1 MSVQTTRASADRDV
15 HDIVADA
22 LESVEI
28 GPITS
33 HRNISIAPLSLPRK
47 PQTIYTG
54 WQDAYFSGSIGVREV
69 DATGAVE
76 ELFVTNQAATN
87 VLLLDGE
94 ELCGLKQNRV
104 LATTVLMP
112 AKASLNIP
120 VSCSEAGRWSPLGRG
135 TMAAGA
141 LMARSS
147 RVEKMK
153 ATVRN
158 AQATGPRARRYQVD
172 QEQVWANIRDLQTQ
186 LGVTSPT
193 EALRD
198 IYVAKKEAITQYLDA
213 LRGALVGQGVV
224 VWLNGR
230 LVGVELVSISKA
242 YNAIREQLL
251 QSYIIDALRMHQ
263 GLAFPVHPET
273 ANRFIERCNQ
283 GQGDAMESV
292 GLGVDIRYAGSAGVL
307 GSCLVHKSEVIH
319 ASLFPGT

>member
-1 MSVQTTRASADRDV
+1 MSVQTPHASTDRDV
-15 HDIVADA
+15 HDIVTDV

-47 PQTIYTG
+47 PQTMYTG

-94 ELCGLKQNRV
+94 ELCGLNQNRV

-135 TMAAGA
+135 TMAADA

-158 AQATGPRARRYQVD
+158 AEATGPRARRYQVD
-172 QEQVWANIRDLQTQ
+172 QEQVWTNIRDLQTQ

-193 EALRD
+193 E
-198 IYVAKKEAITQYLDA
+198 
-213 LRGALVGQGVV
+213 
-224 VWLNGR
+224 
-230 LVGVELVSISKA
+230 VS
-242 YNAIREQLL
+242 
-251 QSYIIDALRMHQ
+251 
-263 GLAFPVHPET
+263 
-273 ANRFIERCNQ
+273 
-283 GQGDAMESV
+283 
-292 GLGVDIRYAGSAGVL
+292 
-307 GSCLVHKSEVIH
+307 
-319 ASLFPGT
+319 GT